1 MNEPIT
7 RRNYQIYLPRIPARY
22 ENALYEDVPKKLREL
37 FEQIPKTMKGLY
49 IHSAIGTGKTHIAY
63 ALYHFARLKAEIWLP
78 NPKQFH
84 EEKPTY
90 REGIPLFWNTTELFR
105 EMRLDFD
112 RHRESK
118 EMPEEEL
125 MKNEGILF
133 LDDIGAEKPSDWV
146 METFYLIINKRYNE
160 KLPIVFTSNLSIEQL
175 AQTISDRIASR
186 VVETCDIYELVG
198 KDRRLKK

>member
-1 MNEPIT
+1 
-7 RRNYQIYLPRIPARY
+7 
-22 ENALYEDVPKKLREL
+22 
-37 FEQIPKTMKGLY
+37 
-49 IHSAIGTGKTHIAY
+49 
-63 ALYHFARLKAEIWLP
+63 
-78 NPKQFH
+78 
-84 EEKPTY
+84 
-90 REGIPLFWNTTELFR
+90 
-105 EMRLDFD
+105 
-112 RHRESK
+112 
-118 EMPEEEL
+118 MPEEEM